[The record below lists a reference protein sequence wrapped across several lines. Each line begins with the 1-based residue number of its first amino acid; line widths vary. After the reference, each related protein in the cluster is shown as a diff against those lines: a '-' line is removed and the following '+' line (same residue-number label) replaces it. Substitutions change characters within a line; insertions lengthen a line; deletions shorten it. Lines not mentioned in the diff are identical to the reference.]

1 MFFWPRPHQ
10 MHRTANEEDTNKA
23 SLMLAIVPYP
33 TLHRLGQAFRG
44 VPDERESAVTV
55 EEQQGRGEQSAA
67 ARTQTAT
74 ARPSWRRMFG
84 R

>member
-1 MFFWPRPHQ
+1 MFFWPRSHQ
-10 MHRTANEEDTNKA
+10 MHRTANEEGANKA
-23 SLMLAIVPYP
+23 SHAGHYAVPN
-33 TLHRLGQAFRG
+33 LCKVGSGFQG
-44 VPDERESAVTV
+44 VPDERESAETV